1 MRNQD
6 GFSGLF
12 FAPLPNFEELIAVE
26 AVIGAEKGDEIS
38 AIQPKCCRY
47 FFIKTVLDC
56 LCLNSWTNL
65 RVINVLFFAGS

>member
-1 MRNQD
+1 MSNQD

-26 AVIGAEKGDEIS
+26 VVIRAEKDHEIS

-47 FFIKTVLDC
+47 FFKLALAVD
-56 LCLNSWTNL
+56 
-65 RVINVLFFAGS
+65 V

>member
-26 AVIGAEKGDEIS
+26 AVIRAEKDDEIS

-47 FFIKTVLDC
+47 FFKLVLTVD
-56 LCLNSWTNL
+56 
-65 RVINVLFFAGS
+65 V